1 MKINLAKF
9 CTVPLKAMLV
19 LVNSADGEK
28 WGVGGW
34 ICLWGDSDPDI
45 CGEPNVSTKRKMT
58 HL

>member
-28 WGVGGW
+28 WGVGG
-34 ICLWGDSDPDI
+34 GSVF
-45 CGEPNVSTKRKMT
+45 GETLTLTFVGNPMYQLKER
-58 HL
+58 